1 MCVNDPVCLY
11 VTECDSVSL
20 IVFQCVFVSSS
31 EDMDGTFRGYSPSA
45 GRGKKAPLPKICH
58 IYPTIMN
65 HGKLAIFVIS
75 RNIDIDRIL
84 IENF

>member
-1 MCVNDPVCLY
+1 
-11 VTECDSVSL
+11 
-20 IVFQCVFVSSS
+20 
-31 EDMDGTFRGYSPSA
+31 MDGTFRGCSPSA